1 MLLTKHDERGK
12 IMEFFHNLFGRA
24 QEERLPAATTQM
36 PERRKAAS
44 VAPPAPPVQEV
55 QAQAAAEAGLPAFVC
70 REALLGRDQKIVGY
84 EFSHP
89 QSLQSRIMEK
99 RARVRRFYDEVLLQH
114 LADLQLESFLGERLA
129 LLGVAP
135 ISLAHSMLAGLPKA
149 NVALALH
156 LEAGEAL
163 PQGEALTK
171 MKADIE
177 TLRAQGTRIGLR
189 WQGQWTAD
197 MATTESSWQQLKSG
211 LDFIQLD
218 WSEFATDAAT
228 DALNG
233 LVAHARQEPS
243 LRLMACG
250 LATPDDFKACYRLG
264 FDLFQG
270 AFINNRE
277 AGKAAKDAA
286 NRLRIVQ
293 LLNGLRKDEETRW
306 LTQEL
311 QQDPVLSYR
320 LLRYVNTPAFGMP
333 RQITT
338 LGQAVTILGRNNLYR
353 WLSFLL
359 FKVSDPGYYEWALTE
374 QALARAALMERLRR
388 PEDTEVTPEALFLT
402 GLFSLL
408 DKLMDEP
415 LETLTQK
422 ILIPPSVSA
431 ALTQREGLLA
441 RYLELAEACERM
453 NPEDIAQRAARLGL
467 SDRTVNLATFEAL
480 AWAHEMTCIE

>member
-1 MLLTKHDERGK
+1 MGFLRK
-12 IMEFFHNLFGRA
+12 LFGKT
-24 QEERLPAATTQM
+24 QENRLPVAATHT
-36 PERRKAAS
+36 PRSAEAGPA
-44 VAPPAPPVQEV
+44 APPAPPPEILPPP
-55 QAQAAAEAGLPAFVC
+55 ATADEARLSAFVC
-70 REALLGRDQKIVGY
+70 REALLGRDQKIMGY

-99 RARVRRFYDEVLLQH
+99 RARVRQFYDEVLLQH
-114 LADLQLESFLGERLA
+114 LAGLRLESFLGERLA
-129 LLGVAP
+129 LLGIAP
-135 ISLAHSMLAGLPKA
+135 DSLTHPTLADLPRA

-156 LEAGEAL
+156 VKTGEYL
-163 PQGEALTK
+163 PQGEALEK

-177 TLRAQGTRIGLR
+177 ALRAQGMRVGLK
-189 WQGQWTAD
+189 WQAQWAAN
-197 MATTESSWQQLKSG
+197 MAAAESSWRQIKPA

-218 WSEFATDAAT
+218 WSAFAHDTT
-228 DALNG
+228 TNALTE
-233 LVAHARQEPS
+233 LVALAREEPS
-243 LRLMACG
+243 LRLIVCN
-250 LATPDDFKACYRLG
+250 LAKPDDFRLCYRLG
-264 FDLFQG
+264 VDLFQG

-277 AGKAAKDAA
+277 PSKVAKDAA

-320 LLRYVNTPAFGMP
+320 LLRYVNTAAFGMP
-333 RQITT
+333 RQIET

-353 WLSFLL
+353 WLSALL
-359 FKVSDPGYYEWALTE
+359 FQVSDPGYYEWALTE

-388 PEDTEVTPEALFLT
+388 PEDAGVTPDALFLT

-415 LETLTQK
+415 LESLTQK
-422 ILIPPSVSA
+422 ILIPPPVSA
-431 ALTQREGLLA
+431 ALTRREGLLA
-441 RYLELAEACERM
+441 QYLELAEACEHM
-453 NPEDIAQRAARLGL
+453 NPEDTAQCAARLGL

-480 AWAHEMTCIE
+480 AWAHEMTRIE